1 MGHAYWIVAPA
12 LVLALA
18 GCDKK
23 PAAEDP
29 SGDKVTMEA
38 PDIKLPAA
46 ITQPDDARS
55 YLDKAAAGDSFEI
68 QSSQA
73 ILKTT
78 ANKDI
83 KDFARMM
90 ITAHE
95 KSTKD
100 LKAASDKIKL
110 AAGSPTLTTEQQSNL
125 DKLAAARGTDA
136 DKMYL
141 DMQRDAHKDALDL
154 HKHYASDGDTPSLK
168 AVAATI
174 APVVQSHLDALDKL
188 PSPSPAH

>member
-18 GCDKK
+18 GCEKK
-23 PAAEDP
+23 PVTVDP

-83 KDFARMM
+83 TGFAKMM
-90 ITAHE
+90 IAAHE

-100 LKAASDKIKL
+100 LKSAADKLHL
-110 AAGSPTLTTEQQSNL
+110 ASGAPVLTTDQQAKL
-125 DKLAAARGTDA
+125 DRLAAARGTDA

-154 HKHYASDGDTPSLK
+154 HRHYASDGDTPDLK
-168 AVAATI
+168 AVAAKI
-174 APVVQSHLDALDKL
+174 APVVQSHIDALDKL

>member
-83 KDFARMM
+83 KDFAKMM

-100 LKAASDKIKL
+100 LKAAADKIKL

-141 DMQRDAHKDALDL
+141 DMQRDAHKYALDL

>member
-12 LVLALA
+12 LALALV

-23 PAAEDP
+23 PSAENP

-83 KDFARMM
+83 KEFAKMM
-90 ITAHE
+90 IAAHE
-95 KSTKD
+95 KSTKE
-100 LKAASDKIKL
+100 LKSAADKIKL
-110 AAGSPTLTTEQQSNL
+110 AAGSPALTTDQQTEL
-125 DKLAAARGTDA
+125 DRIAAARGADA
-136 DKMYL
+136 DKLYL
-141 DMQRDAHKDALDL
+141 DAQRDAHKDALDL

-174 APVVQSHLDALDKL
+174 APIVQSHLDALDKL
-188 PSPSPAH
+188 PSQTPAH